1 MLCYRRSG
9 KGRKAAP
16 PAMTSEC
23 RAAEQ
28 GSHSGNGELVKP
40 CGVSLAGVTGL
51 FGLLPLQV
59 VGESWMES
67 SEAR

>member
-1 MLCYRRSG
+1 
-9 KGRKAAP
+9 
-16 PAMTSEC
+16 MTSEC